1 MKVLFTAAVI
11 SVTFIYTQASFSANK
26 PVNDGAKAE
35 KMPVVATEQPAAQV
49 PADSSVPPIPA
60 NMATAP
66 GADSVVAQPAT
77 ETAPPAPVEK
87 EVTAQDLLKQGD
99 LFAKKKQTEKAMEA
113 YKQCIEKAGDDTA
126 FGRAVLFLGNYYYG
140 KKMYIEA
147 LPLLV
152 KVTGKNAETMPFKVM
167 LAATQLAAGSPDSAI
182 AILEPI
188 ASNQKIPIASR
199 KDMFKIIGDAYLK
212 LKQNDKAVFWYSKHI
227 AAGGAKTADMAYM
240 VAFEGEKTAPAKA
253 KSAYESNIKSFP
265 KDYRNYVRLGIL
277 NARAR
282 ATLPAALGLLK
293 KAITLSGDSIPSIWL
308 EIGKVNASLG
318 KKDDAIESYR
328 ACLRGDQ
335 NNLEAK
341 VFLGSALFQKGS
353 TEEAISYFENAHKQ
367 APDSIA
373 PMVGLS
379 SAYVKINDTK
389 KAIEILEKLKNAQPK
404 DIEVRKEL
412 IRAFKSS
419 GQEKK
424 AAEEVTAALEVEH
437 DPELLIMGAKTY
449 LAIGKLDDAA
459 ILLEEM
465 ISMDPYDI
473 ETLMT
478 MGKVKHAQGK
488 LDEAIQA
495 YKDVNAVDPK
505 YSPSL
510 YQLGQIFLE
519 QSKVKWA
526 EMYYQRAI
534 TADPNYALAE
544 VGLARIQLLFKNNK
558 SFEEHLAK
566 ANSLAPNDQ
575 EVQKAIKE
583 ARNPKKAAVASAP
596 AVTATAKTGNEA
608 EKTGKTDKKDKKRK

>member
-49 PADSSVPPIPA
+49 PVDSSVPPTPA

-113 YKQCIEKAGDDTA
+113 YKQCIEKVGDDTA
-126 FGRAVLFLGNYYYG
+126 FGRAVLFLGNYYYE

-147 LPLLV
+147 LPLLI

-167 LAATQLAAGSPDSAI
+167 LASTQLAAGSPDSAI

-389 KAIEILEKLKNAQPK
+389 KAIEILEKLKK
-404 DIEVRKEL
+404 
-412 IRAFKSS
+412 RA
-419 GQEKK
+419 
-424 AAEEVTAALEVEH
+424 
-437 DPELLIMGAKTY
+437 AKR
-449 LAIGKLDDAA
+449 
-459 ILLEEM
+459 
-465 ISMDPYDI
+465 
-473 ETLMT
+473 
-478 MGKVKHAQGK
+478 H
-488 LDEAIQA
+488 
-495 YKDVNAVDPK
+495 
-505 YSPSL
+505 
-510 YQLGQIFLE
+510 
-519 QSKVKWA
+519 
-526 EMYYQRAI
+526 R
-534 TADPNYALAE
+534 
-544 VGLARIQLLFKNNK
+544 
-558 SFEEHLAK
+558 
-566 ANSLAPNDQ
+566 
-575 EVQKAIKE
+575 
-583 ARNPKKAAVASAP
+583 SA
-596 AVTATAKTGNEA
+596 
-608 EKTGKTDKKDKKRK
+608 